1 MMSSDAQR
9 QLIGKTT
16 LFGGLEP
23 ADLAAVGAEVRE
35 AKFDGGQLIFSRGD
49 AGNDMYLVAEGRV
62 RLSILTGE
70 GRELSFAQVGPEHWF
85 GEIAMLDGA
94 ARTADATA
102 VTKVVALTLSKAAYL
117 RAAASRPA
125 VGDAMT
131 RFLCKRLREA
141 DQQLET
147 IALYPI
153 EGRLARFFLASALQK
168 AGADKSGAPKV
179 GRVVL
184 DLGMSQSDLA
194 LLVGASRPKVNT
206 ALSLLEASGAITR
219 QGNKISCDLDELRLI
234 AGSE

>member
-1 MMSSDAQR
+1 MLSSDAQR
-9 QLIGKTT
+9 QLIGKTR
-16 LFGGLEP
+16 LFGGLEA
-23 ADLAAVGAEVRE
+23 ADLAAISAEVRE

-49 AGNDMYLVAEGRV
+49 AGNDMYLMVEGRV
-62 RLSILTGE
+62 RLSVLTGE
-70 GRELSFAQVGPEHWF
+70 GRELSFAQVGPEQWF
-85 GEIAMLDGA
+85 GEIAMLDGE

-102 VTKVVALTLSKAAYL
+102 VTKVVALSLSKAAYH

-125 VGDAMT
+125 VGHAMT
-131 RFLCKRLREA
+131 RFLCRRLREA

-153 EGRLARFFLASALQK
+153 EGRLARFFLASAQQK
-168 AGADKSGAPKV
+168 AGPNGI

-206 ALSLLEASGAITR
+206 ALSLLESSGAITR
-219 QGNKISCDLDELRLI
+219 AGNKITCDLDELRTI
-234 AGSE
+234 AGSD

>member
-1 MMSSDAQR
+1 MLNPDAQR

-16 LFGGLEP
+16 LFGGLAA
-23 ADLAAVGAEVRE
+23 ADLAAIGAEARE
-35 AKFDGGQLIFSRGD
+35 VKFAGGQLVFSRGD
-49 AGNDMYLVAEGRV
+49 PGNEMYLVAEGRI

-85 GEIAMLDGA
+85 GEIAMLDGGV
-94 ARTADATA
+94 RTADATA
-102 VTKVVALTLSKAAYL
+102 VTKVVALSLSKAAYQ

-125 VGDAMT
+125 VGEAMT

-153 EGRLARFFLASALQK
+153 EGRLARFFLASALQQG
-168 AGADKSGAPKV
+168 GADKS

-184 DLGMSQSDLA
+184 DLAMSQSDLA

-206 ALSLLEASGAITR
+206 ALSMLEATGAIGR
-219 QGNKISCDLDELRLI
+219 NGNKISCDIEELKSI
-234 AGSE
+234 AGSD

>member
-1 MMSSDAQR
+1 MLSPDAQR
-9 QLIGKTT
+9 QLIGRTT
-16 LFGGLEP
+16 LFSGLAA
-23 ADLAAVGAEVRE
+23 ADLAAIAAEVRE
-35 AKFDGGQLIFSRGD
+35 VKFDAGQLIFSRGD
-49 AGNDMYLVAEGRV
+49 AGNEVYLVAEGRV

-70 GRELSFAQVGPEHWF
+70 GRELSFALVGLEQWF

-94 ARTADATA
+94 ERTADATA
-102 VTKVVALTLSKAAYL
+102 VTRVVALTLSKAAYQ

-125 VGDAMT
+125 VGEAMT

-153 EGRLARFFLASALQK
+153 EGRLARFFLASANQRGGKDK
-168 AGADKSGAPKV
+168 AGKD
-179 GRVVL
+179 GRVML
-184 DLGMSQSDLA
+184 DLAMSQSDLA

-206 ALSLLEASGAITR
+206 ALSLLEASGAIKR
-219 QGNKISCDLDELRLI
+219 DGNKVSCDLDELKAI